1 MIYKKCV
8 MTIDKNKATLD
19 EDIYLYRLD
28 KNIELYFTIV
38 NNKYR
43 FNKGDMNNIILIT
56 NASFFQVRL
65 YKNAEIK
72 YTFAIQPTDGGQA
85 ILTITD
91 DLIDDP
97 IETGD
102 YDFQISLLDEE
113 KTSMISMPIVSKQL
127 HVCEPL
133 VSDDATMGKAVLGL
147 SKLATGEIKNAFD
160 SDGNYIR
167 EIHKDGD
174 ILSASIINKFEE
186 ALDTN
191 TKAIKNGTGTSYD
204 DTEIK
209 TDINT
214 IKTDL
219 GTEELT
225 TTAKNVK
232 GAINEL
238 DTQYKDIANL
248 SLTKHTDGKVYIK
261 KQDGTL
267 IGDGIEVG
275 GSDADLSKITM
286 SMSGQTLKLMN
297 DGTQIATVEIPTAV
311 VTDAQLTSI
320 IQSKIDDG
328 TITNMTI
335 PDDSITTKKL
345 NIAPKVVNIITNPDF
360 SNGTTGYTL
369 SSSTTVISDDGVE
382 VTPTAQ
388 NGGISKRDILFTN
401 EHKIYVSTLVK
412 TNSSNVELQVYNPR
426 FSRDIYYSNSGEFE
440 RLSDIF
446 TSNSY
451 KCNINVKNTSDDSL
465 PFIVKSFT
473 CIDLTEAFG
482 SGNEPDKEYMDEFL
496 NGFNNGVIVN
506 DGLQILGDTHIRNKR
521 IDNILP
527 KITKIDDTDENI
539 VYYGTWTKET
549 NSNYDNNS
557 SHYSSDKN
565 SYMEYT
571 FMGTGINIYDA
582 TGYNKGMVEIF
593 IDGVSK
599 GTIDRYTSGMVY
611 KTLMYSILNLSFDIH
626 TIKIVVT
633 RTKNDRSS
641 DYTFTFD
648 YLEIVDYFPLDNT
661 DKEKETSI
669 YKAKISN
676 TLSKVVKDS
685 KLTLLKH
692 TNAITINSAKP
703 TTGNTTNP
711 LQVNTYQGTKKALL
725 KFDIS
730 SLESKKIKKAYLRLV
745 CGNYN
750 DNAIL
755 DTSFNINA
763 VLLPWDNTA
772 SWNNY
777 SNSNAWN
784 TAGASGNGTDI
795 NLDTIN
801 VENIYNVGEWT
812 NGFFADI
819 TDIVSNWIKGV
830 YDNNGILISG
840 DGANFISESFNGESP
855 CLIVEYTDN
864 LDDISM
870 FTPAKKIQ
878 NAMIFLAQGHG
889 TGLFSW
895 QSAGALNAMAN
906 AYTLFGDEYKENLI
920 TFFNHYIDESGEFI
934 NGATVDNMYK
944 TSFAPALISLYKVTN
959 ETRYLTA
966 LQSMRAMV
974 DSQPK
979 DSNGIYTIS
988 SAITELAYCGLAFLA
1003 DYGDVFNDQTSTDIA
1018 IEQCILL
1025 YDKLRQYDGI
1035 PYHQVNLVV
1044 SKGWSRGMGWLF
1056 TGMAKVLS
1064 SNKVK
1069 QHSKYNELVTKFIE
1083 FANTLRRYQRP
1094 SGAWCNIIHDSST
1107 FEESSGTILFGT
1119 AISIGLKEG
1128 LLDGS
1133 FNETLSK
1140 IIDVIC
1146 KEHTKTG
1153 TDMQNVFMYR
1163 NDSYRSPEKN
1173 VSNIGWGL
1181 FAEMITTIAKNNI

>member
-1 MIYKKCV
+1 MQETSNVKVILLIKKEL
-8 MTIDKNKATLD
+8 ID
-19 EDIYLYRLD
+19 EDTELGDYTIQIRLFD
-28 KNIELYFTIV
+28 ESKTSVITLPPV
-38 NNKYR
+38 NNCIHIMRPIFEKVD
-43 FNKGDMNNIILIT
+43 GST
-56 NASFFQVRL
+56 NVVDEAAVDEAIVTYSEPMEAIASDG
-65 YKNAEIK
+65 
-72 YTFAIQPTDGGQA
+72 TFAKKTWVA
-85 ILTITD
+85 K
-91 DLIDDP
+91 
-97 IETGD
+97 
-102 YDFQISLLDEE
+102 E
-113 KTSMISMPIVSKQL
+113 KI
-127 HVCEPL
+127 
-133 VSDDATMGKAVLGL
+133 
-147 SKLATGEIKNAFD
+147 
-160 SDGNYIR
+160 
-167 EIHKDGD
+167 
-174 ILSASIINKFEE
+174 
-186 ALDTN
+186 
-191 TKAIKNGTGTSYD
+191 
-204 DTEIK
+204 
-209 TDINT
+209 
-214 IKTDL
+214 
-219 GTEELT
+219 
-225 TTAKNVK
+225 TTA
-232 GAINEL
+232 EL
-238 DTQYKDIANL
+238 NRMEEGIAYNNSQYKDIANL
-248 SLTKHTDGKVYIK
+248 SLTKHSDGKVYIK

-267 IGDGIEVG
+267 IGDGIEIG
-275 GSDADLSKITM
+275 GSDVDLSKITM
-286 SMSGQTLKLMN
+286 SMSGQTLKLLN

-360 SNGTTGYTL
+360 SNGTTGYVMNK
-369 SSSTTVISDDGVE
+369 STSLNSGDGLV

-388 NGGISKRDILFTN
+388 NGEIQQMNVSFIKN
-401 EHKIYVSTLVK
+401 HVIYGSALVK
-412 TNSSNVELQVYNPR
+412 ATSSNVYLRMSNP
-426 FSRDIYYSNSGEFE
+426 SNIFKDVHHSGSGNFE
-440 RLSDIF
+440 RLSSIF
-446 TSNSY
+446 TANQYNSHPAVTN
-451 KCNINVKNTSDDSL
+451 KDTDLSS
-465 PFIVKSFT
+465 FTVKSFT
-473 CIDLTEAFG
+473 FIDLTKAFG

-527 KITKIDDTDENI
+527 KITKIEDTDENI
-539 VYYGTWTKET
+539 VYYGAWTKET

-557 SHYSSDKN
+557 SHYSSDKS

-571 FMGTGINIYDA
+571 FRGTGINIYDV
-582 TGYNKGMVEIF
+582 TGHNKGMVEIF

-611 KTLMYSILNLSFDIH
+611 KTLLYSIKNLNFDTH
-626 TIKIVVT
+626 TIKVVVT

-641 DYTFTFD
+641 EYTFTFD
-648 YLEIVDYFPLDNT
+648 YLEILDYFPLNNT

-669 YKAKISN
+669 YTAKILN
-676 TLSKVVKDS
+676 TLSEIVKDS
-685 KLTLLKH
+685 KLTVLKH
-692 TNAITINSAKP
+692 TNAVTINSANP

-711 LQVNTYQGTKKALL
+711 LQVNTYNGTKKALL
-725 KFDIS
+725 KFDVS

-750 DNAIL
+750 NNAIL

-801 VENIYNVGEWT
+801 VGNIYNVGEWT

-855 CLIVEYTDN
+855 YLIIEYTDN

-944 TSFAPALISLYKVTN
+944 TAFAPALIVLYKATN

-966 LQSMRAMV
+966 LQSMRTMV

-979 DSNGIYTIS
+979 NSDGIYTIS

-1035 PYHQVNLVV
+1035 PYHQVRIEV

-1056 TGMAKVLS
+1056 TGMAKVLK

-1069 QHSKYNELVTKFIE
+1069 QHSRYNELVAKFIE
-1083 FANTLRRYQRP
+1083 FANTLKRYQRP

-1128 LLDGS
+1128 LLDES

-1163 NDSYRSPEKN
+1163 NDGYRSPEKN
-1173 VSNIGWGL
+1173 VSDIGWGL

>member
-1 MIYKKCV
+1 MSYNKKV
-8 MTIDKNKATLD
+8 WKS
-19 EDIYLYRLD
+19 
-28 KNIELYFTIV
+28 
-38 NNKYR
+38 
-43 FNKGDMNNIILIT
+43 GDRIT
-56 NASFFQVRL
+56 
-65 YKNAEIK
+65 K
-72 YTFAIQPTDGGQA
+72 
-85 ILTITD
+85 
-91 DLIDDP
+91 
-97 IETGD
+97 
-102 YDFQISLLDEE
+102 
-113 KTSMISMPIVSKQL
+113 
-127 HVCEPL
+127 
-133 VSDDATMGKAVLGL
+133 
-147 SKLATGEIKNAFD
+147 
-160 SDGNYIR
+160 
-167 EIHKDGD
+167 
-174 ILSASIINKFEE
+174 E
-186 ALDTN
+186 ALN
-191 TKAIKNGTGTSYD
+191 NMENGIEAAHQNSGGSGTSYD

-225 TTAKNVK
+225 TTAKDIK
-232 GAINEL
+232 GAVNEVAA
-238 DTQYKDIANL
+238 QYKDIANL
-248 SLTKHTDGKVYIK
+248 SLTKHTDGKAYIK

-267 IGDGIEVG
+267 IGDGIEIG
-275 GSDADLSKITM
+275 GSDVDLSKITM
-286 SMSGQTLKLMN
+286 SMSGQTLKLLN

-369 SSSTTVISDDGVE
+369 SSSTTVISDYGVE

-412 TNSSNVELQVYNPR
+412 TNSSNVELLVDNPR
-426 FSRDIYYSNSGEFE
+426 FSRDIYYSNSLEFE

-446 TSNSY
+446 TSNPY
-451 KCNINVKNTSDDSL
+451 KCNITVRNTSDDSL

-496 NGFNNGVIVN
+496 NGFYNGVIVN
-506 DGLQILGDTHIRNKR
+506 DGLQILGDTYVRNKR

-527 KITKIDDTDENI
+527 KITKIDDENI
-539 VYYGTWTKET
+539 VYYGAWTKET

-557 SHYSSDKN
+557 SHYSSDEN

-571 FMGTGINIYDA
+571 FMGTGINIYDS
-582 TGYNKGMVEIF
+582 TGHNKGMVEIF

-599 GTIDRYTSGMVY
+599 GTIDRYTSGIRY
-611 KTLMYSILNLSFDIH
+611 KTLLYSIKNLNFDTH

-633 RTKNDRSS
+633 RTKNDSSS

-648 YLEIVDYFPLDNT
+648 YLEIVDYFPLSNT

-676 TLSKVVKDS
+676 TLYEVVKDS
-685 KLTLLKH
+685 KLALLKH
-692 TNAITINSAKP
+692 TNAVTINSANP

-711 LQVNTYQGTKKALL
+711 LQVNTYQSTKKALL
-725 KFDIS
+725 KFDVS
-730 SLESKKIKKAYLRLV
+730 SLNGKKIKKAYLRLV
-745 CGNYN
+745 CSNYN
-750 DNAIL
+750 DNGIL

-777 SNSNAWN
+777 SNSNVWN
-784 TAGASGNGTDI
+784 VAGASGNGTDI
-795 NLDTIN
+795 NSDTVN
-801 VENIYNVGEWT
+801 VGNIYNVEEWT

-840 DGANFISESFNGESP
+840 NGANFISESFNGESP

-864 LDDISM
+864 SDDISM

-878 NAMIFLAQGHG
+878 NAMLFLAQGHG

-920 TFFNHYIDESGEFI
+920 TFFNHYINESGEFI

-944 TSFAPALISLYKVTN
+944 TAFAPALIVIYKATN

-966 LQSMRAMV
+966 LQSMRTMV

-979 DSNGIYTIS
+979 NTDGIYMIN
-988 SAITELAYCGLAFLA
+988 SAITELVYCGLAFLA

-1018 IEQCILL
+1018 IEQSILL

-1035 PYHQVNLVV
+1035 PYHQVNIEA

-1056 TGMAKVLS
+1056 TGMAKVLK

-1069 QHSKYNELVTKFIE
+1069 QHSRYNELVAKFIE
-1083 FANTLRRYQRP
+1083 LANTLKRYQRP
-1094 SGAWCNIIHDSST
+1094 SGAWCSIIHDSST

>member
-1 MIYKKCV
+1 MAEIQYLEINDITRMINVPANLLLGVREDKDVKKLYFKCKKIV
-8 MTIDKNKATLD
+8 EENVDLSKHQIYVKYINALDKSGKKFDITDPKICLCGDVTTQGDYITFSWLLSENVFAKAGLIAFSILASDGEKTRWNTYPAIGTVLNSVPGGLKEIAGKYPDIITQLLNRMREVEKIATKEAMQEYVNTYLTEHPGEIDETLTDPKKAAPADVVGSLK
-19 EDIYLYRLD
+19 EDI
-28 KNIELYFTIV
+28 V
-38 NNKYR
+38 
-43 FNKGDMNNIILIT
+43 
-56 NASFFQVRL
+56 
-65 YKNAEIK
+65 
-72 YTFAIQPTDGGQA
+72 
-85 ILTITD
+85 
-91 DLIDDP
+91 
-97 IETGD
+97 
-102 YDFQISLLDEE
+102 
-113 KTSMISMPIVSKQL
+113 
-127 HVCEPL
+127 
-133 VSDDATMGKAVLGL
+133 
-147 SKLATGEIKNAFD
+147 
-160 SDGNYIR
+160 
-167 EIHKDGD
+167 
-174 ILSASIINKFEE
+174 
-186 ALDTN
+186 
-191 TKAIKNGTGTSYD
+191 
-204 DTEIK
+204 
-209 TDINT
+209 
-214 IKTDL
+214 
-219 GTEELT
+219 
-225 TTAKNVK
+225 
-232 GAINEL
+232 
-238 DTQYKDIANL
+238 NL
-248 SLTKHTDGKVYIK
+248 SLTKYTDGKVYIK

-267 IGDGIEVG
+267 IGDGIE
-275 GSDADLSKITM
+275 
-286 SMSGQTLKLMN
+286 
-297 DGTQIATVEIPTAV
+297 
-311 VTDAQLTSI
+311 
-320 IQSKIDDG
+320 
-328 TITNMTI
+328 MTI

-401 EHKIYVSTLVK
+401 EHKIYISTLVK

-465 PFIVKSFT
+465 PYIVKSFT

-539 VYYGTWTKET
+539 VYYGAWTKET

-557 SHYSSDKN
+557 SHYSSDEN
-565 SYMEYT
+565 SYMEYA

-582 TGYNKGMVEIF
+582 TGHNKGMVEIF

-599 GTIDRYTSGMVY
+599 GTIDRYTSGMAY

-692 TNAITINSAKP
+692 TNAVTINSAKP
-703 TTGNTTNP
+703 TTGNTTNL
-711 LQVNTYQGTKKALL
+711 LQVNTYQSTKKTLL
-725 KFDIS
+725 KFDAS
-730 SLESKKIKKAYLRLV
+730 SLEGKKIKKAYLRLV

-750 DNAIL
+750 NNAIL

-801 VENIYNVGEWT
+801 VGNIYNVGEWT

-944 TSFAPALISLYKVTN
+944 TAFAPALIVLYKATN

-966 LQSMRAMV
+966 LRSMRTMV

-979 DSNGIYTIS
+979 NSDGIYTIS

-1003 DYGDVFNDQTSTDIA
+1003 DYGDVFNDQTSIDIA
-1018 IEQCILL
+1018 VEQCILL

-1035 PYHQVNLVV
+1035 PFHQVRISV

-1056 TGMAKVLS
+1056 TGMAKVLKS
-1064 SNKVK
+1064 DKVK
-1069 QHSKYNELVTKFIE
+1069 QHSRYNELVTKFIE

-1094 SGAWCNIIHDSST
+1094 SGAWCSIIHDSST

-1128 LLDGS
+1128 LLDES

-1163 NDSYRSPEKN
+1163 NNAYRSPEKN
-1173 VSNIGWGL
+1173 VSDIGWGL

>member
-1 MIYKKCV
+1 MRDYDIESDLKQEKFQSIKLVQGDRGNKIKINVYEDGQPVKLTGCSITAKYKRADGEVVDGTVENKTDNYFYAV
-8 MTIDKNKATLD
+8 MDNNITKVAGTLKMLFNIENGDVKVSTFLLLADVREGIGENTGSSGGDTEVTVDLKDYQKKTDNGLETKNK
-19 EDIYLYRLD
+19 Y
-28 KNIELYFTIV
+28 IV
-38 NNKYR
+38 
-43 FNKGDMNNIILIT
+43 
-56 NASFFQVRL
+56 
-65 YKNAEIK
+65 
-72 YTFAIQPTDGGQA
+72 
-85 ILTITD
+85 
-91 DLIDDP
+91 
-97 IETGD
+97 
-102 YDFQISLLDEE
+102 
-113 KTSMISMPIVSKQL
+113 
-127 HVCEPL
+127 
-133 VSDDATMGKAVLGL
+133 
-147 SKLATGEIKNAFD
+147 
-160 SDGNYIR
+160 
-167 EIHKDGD
+167 
-174 ILSASIINKFEE
+174 
-186 ALDTN
+186 
-191 TKAIKNGTGTSYD
+191 
-204 DTEIK
+204 
-209 TDINT
+209 
-214 IKTDL
+214 
-219 GTEELT
+219 
-225 TTAKNVK
+225 
-232 GAINEL
+232 GAINEVNS
-238 DTQYKDIANL
+238 QCKDIANL

-267 IGDGIEVG
+267 IGDGIEIG
-275 GSDADLSKITM
+275 GSDVDLSKITM

-297 DGTQIATVEIPTAV
+297 DGTQIASVEIPTAV

-328 TITNMTI
+328 TLTNMTI

-345 NIAPKVVNIITNPDF
+345 NIAPKVVNIIENPDF
-360 SNGTTGYTL
+360 SSGTTGYVMNKSTSL
-369 SSSTTVISDDGVE
+369 SSDDGLV
-382 VTPTAQ
+382 VTPTEQ

-401 EHKIYVSTLVK
+401 EHKIYISALVK
-412 TNSSNVELQVYNPR
+412 TNSPNVELQVYNPR

-440 RLSDIF
+440 RVSDIF
-446 TSNSY
+446 TSNPY
-451 KCNINVKNTSDDSL
+451 KCHINVYNTSDDSL

-506 DGLQILGDTHIRNKR
+506 DGLQILGDTYVRNKR
-521 IDNILP
+521 IDNLLP

-539 VYYGTWTKET
+539 VYYGTWNKET
-549 NSNYDNNS
+549 DSNYDNNS
-557 SHYSSDKN
+557 SHYSSDEN

-571 FMGTGINIYDA
+571 FIGTGINIYDS
-582 TGYNKGMVEIF
+582 TGHNKGMVEIF

-599 GTIDRYTSGMVY
+599 GIIDRYTSGIKY
-611 KTLMYSILNLSFDIH
+611 KTLLYSIKNLNFDTH

-648 YLEIVDYFPLDNT
+648 YLEVIDYFPINNVSE
-661 DKEKETSI
+661 EKDTSM
-669 YKAKISN
+669 YKAKILDN
-676 TLSKVVKDS
+676 LSEVIKDS
-685 KLTLLKH
+685 KFAVLKH
-692 TNAITINSAKP
+692 TNAVTINSATP

-711 LQVNTYQGTKKALL
+711 LQVNTYNSTKKALL
-725 KFDIS
+725 KFDVS
-730 SLESKKIKKAYLRLV
+730 SLNGKKIKKAYLRLV

-750 DNAIL
+750 NNTIL

-763 VLLPWDNTA
+763 VLLSWDNTA

-784 TAGASGNGTDI
+784 TAGASGDGTDI
-795 NLDTIN
+795 NSDTVN
-801 VENIYNVGEWT
+801 VENVYNVGEWT

-864 LDDISM
+864 LDDISV

-878 NAMIFLAQGHG
+878 NAMIFLTQGHG
-889 TGLFSW
+889 TGLFNW

-920 TFFNHYIDESGEFI
+920 TFFNHYINESGEFI

-944 TSFAPALISLYKVTN
+944 TAFAPALIVLYKATN

-979 DSNGIYTIS
+979 DSNGIYRIS
-988 SAITELAYCGLAFLA
+988 SAITELVYCGLAFLA

-1018 IEQCILL
+1018 IEQSILL
-1025 YDKLRQYDGI
+1025 YDKLRQYDGV
-1035 PYHQVNLVV
+1035 PYHQVSLGV

-1056 TGMAKVLS
+1056 AGMAKVLS
-1064 SNKVK
+1064 SNKIK
-1069 QHSKYNELVTKFIE
+1069 QHSRYNELVTRFVE
-1083 FANTLRRYQRP
+1083 LANSLKRYQRP
-1094 SGAWCNIIHDSST
+1094 SGAWCSIIHDSST

-1128 LLDGS
+1128 LLDES

-1163 NDSYRSPEKN
+1163 NDGYRSPEKN
-1173 VSNIGWGL
+1173 VSDIGWGL

>member
-1 MIYKKCV
+1 MIYKQCIL
-8 MTIDKNKATLD
+8 TINGNNAKLD
-19 EDIYLYRLD
+19 EDIYLFRLD

-38 NNKYR
+38 NNKYK
-43 FNKGDMNNIILIT
+43 FNKSDLNNIINLT
-56 NASFFQVRL
+56 NASYFQMRL
-65 YKNAEIK
+65 YKNAEVK
-72 YTFAIQPTDGGQA
+72 YTFAIQPTDNEKA

-91 DLIDDP
+91 DLIDEP
-97 IETGD
+97 IEVGD
-102 YDFQISLLDEE
+102 YDFQISLLDAD
-113 KTSMISMPIVSKQL
+113 KSSMISLPIVSKQI

-133 VSDDATMGKAVLGL
+133 VTDASETGTAVLGL
-147 SKLATGEIKNAFD
+147 STLESGEIVDAFD
-160 SDGNYIR
+160 EEGNYIR
-167 EIHKDGD
+167 KVHVNGELI
-174 ILSASIINKFEE
+174 SAELFNKWEE
-186 ALDTN
+186 ALETN
-191 TKAIKNGTGTSYD
+191 SSN
-204 DTEIK
+204 IK
-209 TDINT
+209 T
-214 IKTDL
+214 
-219 GTEELT
+219 
-225 TTAKNVK
+225 
-232 GAINEL
+232 L
-238 DTQYKDIANL
+238 DSQFKDIANL
-248 SLTKHTDGKVYIK
+248 SLVKHTDGKVYIK

-267 IGDGIEVG
+267 LGDGIEI
-275 GSDADLSKITM
+275 GSSDVDLSKITM

-297 DGTQIATVEIPTAV
+297 DGNQITTVEIPTAV

-369 SSSTTVISDDGVE
+369 SSSTTVISDYGVE

-388 NGGISKRDILFTN
+388 NGGIGKRDILFTN
-401 EHKIYVSTLVK
+401 EHKIYVSALVK
-412 TNSSNVELQVYNPR
+412 TNSSKVELLVYNPR

-451 KCNINVKNTSDDSL
+451 KCNITVRNTSDDSL

-496 NGFNNGVIVN
+496 NGFYNGVIVN
-506 DGLQILGDTHIRNKR
+506 DGLQILGDTYARNKR

-527 KITKIDDTDENI
+527 KITKIDDENI
-539 VYYGTWTKET
+539 VYYGAWTKET

-557 SHYSSDKN
+557 SHYSSDEN

-571 FMGTGINIYDA
+571 FMGTGINIYDS
-582 TGYNKGMVEIF
+582 TGHNKGMVEIF

-599 GTIDRYTSGMVY
+599 GTIDRYTSGIRY
-611 KTLMYSILNLSFDIH
+611 KTLLYSIKNLNFDTH

-633 RTKNDRSS
+633 RTKNDSSS

-648 YLEIVDYFPLDNT
+648 YLEIVDYFPLSNT

-676 TLSKVVKDS
+676 TLYEVVKDS
-685 KLTLLKH
+685 KLALLKH
-692 TNAITINSAKP
+692 TNAITINSATP
-703 TTGNTTNP
+703 TTGITTSP
-711 LQVNTYQGTKKALL
+711 LQVNTYNSTKKALL
-725 KFDIS
+725 KFDVS
-730 SLESKKIKKAYLRLV
+730 SLDGKKIKKAYLRLV

-750 DNAIL
+750 NNAIL

-763 VLLPWDNTA
+763 ILLPWDNTA

-855 CLIVEYTDN
+855 YLIVEYTDN

-944 TSFAPALISLYKVTN
+944 TAFAPALIILYKATN

-979 DSNGIYTIS
+979 DSNGIYRIS
-988 SAITELAYCGLAFLA
+988 SAITELVYCGLAFLA

-1018 IEQCILL
+1018 IEQSILL
-1025 YDKLRQYDGI
+1025 YDTLITGQSDKVPL
-1035 PYHQVNLVV
+1035 HQVNLVI

-1056 TGMAKVLS
+1056 TGIAKVLS

-1069 QHSKYNELVTKFIE
+1069 QHSRYNELVTKFVE
-1083 FANTLRRYQRP
+1083 FANTLKRYQRP
-1094 SGAWCNIIHDSST
+1094 SGAWCSIIHDSST

-1128 LLDGS
+1128 LLDES

-1163 NDSYRSPEKN
+1163 NDGYRSPEKN
-1173 VSNIGWGL
+1173 VSDIGWGL

>member
-1 MIYKKCV
+1 MSYNKKV
-8 MTIDKNKATLD
+8 WKSGDRITKEALNNMENGIEAAHQNSGGTGSVAIVDNLNSNSSTSALSAKQGKELNNKMPAKSIV
-19 EDIYLYRLD
+19 EGGKIYLAKEDGTKLD
-28 KNIELYFTIV
+28 SGTELPAGGSTIEVV
-38 NNKYR
+38 NN
-43 FNKGDMNNIILIT
+43 L
-56 NASFFQVRL
+56 
-65 YKNAEIK
+65 E
-72 YTFAIQPTDGGQA
+72 
-85 ILTITD
+85 
-91 DLIDDP
+91 
-97 IETGD
+97 
-102 YDFQISLLDEE
+102 
-113 KTSMISMPIVSKQL
+113 
-127 HVCEPL
+127 
-133 VSDDATMGKAVLGL
+133 SDSTTAALSAAQGKAL
-147 SKLATGEIKNAFD
+147 N
-160 SDGNYIR
+160 
-167 EIHKDGD
+167 
-174 ILSASIINKFEE
+174 
-186 ALDTN
+186 
-191 TKAIKNGTGTSYD
+191 
-204 DTEIK
+204 
-209 TDINT
+209 
-214 IKTDL
+214 
-219 GTEELT
+219 
-225 TTAKNVK
+225 
-232 GAINEL
+232 
-238 DTQYKDIANL
+238 TQYKDIANL
-248 SLTKHTDGKVYIK
+248 GLTKHTDGKVYIK

-267 IGDGIEVG
+267 LGDGIEIG
-275 GSDADLSKITM
+275 GSDVDLSKITM

-311 VTDAQLTSI
+311 VTDEQLTSI

-369 SSSTTVISDDGVE
+369 SSSTTVISDYGVE

-539 VYYGTWTKET
+539 MYYGAWTKET

-557 SHYSSDKN
+557 SHYSSDEN

-582 TGYNKGMVEIF
+582 TGHNKGMVEIF

-599 GTIDRYTSGMVY
+599 GTIDRYTSGTAY

-725 KFDIS
+725 KFDVS
-730 SLESKKIKKAYLRLV
+730 SLEGKKIKKAYLRLV

-801 VENIYNVGEWT
+801 VGNIYNVGEWT

-855 CLIVEYTDN
+855 YLIIEYTDN

-944 TSFAPALISLYKVTN
+944 TAFAPALISLYKATN

-979 DSNGIYTIS
+979 DSNGIYRIS
-988 SAITELAYCGLAFLA
+988 SAITELVYCGLAFLA

-1018 IEQCILL
+1018 IEQSILL
-1025 YDKLRQYDGI
+1025 YDTLITGQSDKV
-1035 PYHQVNLVV
+1035 PFHQVNLVV

-1056 TGMAKVLS
+1056 TGIAKVLS

-1069 QHSKYNELVTKFIE
+1069 QHSRYNELVTKFVE
-1083 FANTLRRYQRP
+1083 FANTLKRYQRP
-1094 SGAWCNIIHDSST
+1094 SGAWCSIIHDSST

-1128 LLDGS
+1128 LLDES

-1163 NDSYRSPEKN
+1163 NDGYRSPEKN
-1173 VSNIGWGL
+1173 VSDIGWGL

>member
-1 MIYKKCV
+1 MAEIQYLEINDITRMINVPANLLLGVREDKDVKKLYFKCKKNV
-8 MTIDKNKATLD
+8 EENVDLSKHQIYVKYINALDKSGKKFDITDPKICLCGDVTAQGDYITFSWLLSENVFAKAGLIAFSILASDGEKTRWNTYPAIGTVLNSVPGGLQEIAGKYPDIITQLLNRMREVEKIATKEAMQEYVNTYLTEHPGEIDETLTDPKKAAPADVVGLLK
-19 EDIYLYRLD
+19 EDI
-28 KNIELYFTIV
+28 V
-38 NNKYR
+38 
-43 FNKGDMNNIILIT
+43 
-56 NASFFQVRL
+56 
-65 YKNAEIK
+65 
-72 YTFAIQPTDGGQA
+72 
-85 ILTITD
+85 
-91 DLIDDP
+91 
-97 IETGD
+97 
-102 YDFQISLLDEE
+102 
-113 KTSMISMPIVSKQL
+113 
-127 HVCEPL
+127 
-133 VSDDATMGKAVLGL
+133 
-147 SKLATGEIKNAFD
+147 
-160 SDGNYIR
+160 
-167 EIHKDGD
+167 
-174 ILSASIINKFEE
+174 
-186 ALDTN
+186 
-191 TKAIKNGTGTSYD
+191 
-204 DTEIK
+204 
-209 TDINT
+209 
-214 IKTDL
+214 
-219 GTEELT
+219 
-225 TTAKNVK
+225 
-232 GAINEL
+232 
-238 DTQYKDIANL
+238 NL
-248 SLTKHTDGKVYIK
+248 SLTKYTDGKVYIK

-267 IGDGIEVG
+267 IGDGIE
-275 GSDADLSKITM
+275 
-286 SMSGQTLKLMN
+286 
-297 DGTQIATVEIPTAV
+297 
-311 VTDAQLTSI
+311 
-320 IQSKIDDG
+320 
-328 TITNMTI
+328 MTI

-401 EHKIYVSTLVK
+401 EHKIYISTLVK

-426 FSRDIYYSNSGEFE
+426 FSRDIHYSNSGEFE

-451 KCNINVKNTSDDSL
+451 KCNINVKNTSDDLL
-465 PFIVKSFT
+465 PYIVKSFT

-539 VYYGTWTKET
+539 VYYGAWTKET

-557 SHYSSDKN
+557 SHYSSDEN
-565 SYMEYT
+565 SYMEYA

-582 TGYNKGMVEIF
+582 TGHNKGMVEIF

-599 GTIDRYTSGMVY
+599 GTIDRYTSGMAY

-692 TNAITINSAKP
+692 TNAVTINSAKP
-703 TTGNTTNP
+703 TTGNTTNL
-711 LQVNTYQGTKKALL
+711 LQVNTYQSTKKALL
-725 KFDIS
+725 KFDTS
-730 SLESKKIKKAYLRLV
+730 SLEGKKIKKAYLRLV

-750 DNAIL
+750 NNTIL

-801 VENIYNVGEWT
+801 VGNIYNVGEWT

-920 TFFNHYIDESGEFI
+920 TFFNHYIDENGKFI

-944 TSFAPALISLYKVTN
+944 TAFAPALIVLYKATN

-966 LQSMRAMV
+966 LRSMRTMV

-979 DSNGIYTIS
+979 NSDGIYTIS

-1003 DYGDVFNDQTSTDIA
+1003 DYGDVFNDQTSIDIA
-1018 IEQCILL
+1018 VEQCILL

-1035 PYHQVNLVV
+1035 PFHQVRISV

-1056 TGMAKVLS
+1056 TGMAKVLKS
-1064 SNKVK
+1064 DKVK
-1069 QHSKYNELVTKFIE
+1069 QHSRYNELVTKFIE

-1094 SGAWCNIIHDSST
+1094 SGAWCSIIHDSST

-1128 LLDGS
+1128 LLDES

-1153 TDMQNVFMYR
+1153 TDMQNVFMHR
-1163 NDSYRSPEKN
+1163 NNAYRSLEKN
-1173 VSNIGWGL
+1173 VSDIGWGL